1 MIRRLIPALAFAVS
15 AGAASAEWLAEQPEA
30 DPVHQAVALVV
41 LDGCA
46 VSPDRW
52 TTVYTYLGGTPDDAE
67 FHVQMMFKHG
77 ELISEPDGR
86 LKLNGVVGC

>member
-1 MIRRLIPALAFAVS
+1 MIRRLIPALVLALT
-15 AGAASAEWLAEQPEA
+15 AGAASAEWLANQPEV

-52 TTVYTYLGGTPDDAE
+52 SSVYTDLGGNPEDAE

>member
-1 MIRRLIPALAFAVS
+1 MIKHLLPALALALT
-15 AGAASAEWLAEQPEA
+15 AGSASAEWLQGQPET

-41 LDGCA
+41 LDGCT
-46 VSPDRW
+46 VSHDRW
-52 TTVYTYLGGTPDDAE
+52 TSVYTDLGGDPADAE

-77 ELISEPDGR
+77 ELISEADGR